1 MIKKVL
7 IVEDHRLMRTALRR
21 LLTTMYDPQPEI
33 LEASEG
39 REALKLL
46 KANPDIDVT
55 ILDIQMSGMNGID
68 TLKAIKMSHHKTGI
82 AMLTQYDHSSLI
94 ETAYELGANAFLLK
108 NCGPEELKE
117 AMTAAANGEI
127 FVNDLFGARK
137 KAQKTLHHRSETLFS
152 AREVDV
158 LRLIAKGKSSNTI
171 AEDLGI
177 SVATVLS
184 YRKQLLSKSKT
195 QNTAELIA
203 LGYQLGLI

>member
-21 LLTTMYDPQPEI
+21 LLMTLYDPQPEI

-46 KANPDIDVT
+46 KDNPDIDVT
-55 ILDIQMSGMNGID
+55 ILDIQMSGMNRID

-94 ETAYELGANAFLLK
+94 ETADELGANAFLLK

-127 FVNDLFGARK
+127 FVNDLFAPDKKHKRRSITEAKPYSQLAR
-137 KAQKTLHHRSETLFS
+137 
-152 AREVDV
+152 
-158 LRLIAKGKSSNTI
+158 
-171 AEDLGI
+171 
-177 SVATVLS
+177 
-184 YRKQLLSKSKT
+184 
-195 QNTAELIA
+195 
-203 LGYQLGLI
+203 